1 MIYLLCY
8 APPSLA
14 FATAD
19 AINDMGFLAVAP
31 RMVVMDRNR
40 KTDKRFVTDAPAL
53 DGYIF
58 AAMPEPEWHRVRGSL
73 RHDGKCL
80 ALHRLEDIDP
90 RQWVRVQA
98 CVQRIEADY
107 QRAMGDYERQQ
118 HDGKPRPYVC
128 PYNVGEAIKLLGG
141 EMQNTLARF
150 KRLVLV
156 NGVPVIEAEVQM
168 FGQAVPVK
176 VDPVKT
182 ERWAAE

>member
-8 APPSLA
+8 APPALA
-14 FATAD
+14 FVTAD
-19 AINDMGFLAVAP
+19 AINDLGFLAVAP
-31 RMVVMDRNR
+31 RMVVMRR
-40 KTDKRFVTDAPAL
+40 DKINHKYTPDDAPAL

-73 RHDGKCL
+73 RHDGKRL

-90 RQWVRVQA
+90 RQWVRVQT

-107 QRAMGDYERQQ
+107 QRTMGDYERQQ

-128 PYNVGEAIKLLGG
+128 PYDVGDAIKLLGG
-141 EMQNTLARF
+141 EMQDTMARYT
-150 KRLVLV
+150 RLLLID
-156 NGVPVIEAEVQM
+156 GVPVIEAEVQM
-168 FGQAVPVK
+168 FGQAVRVK